1 MDLDLSALFHD
12 LVLLEI
18 DLWNRADDRLQADHG
33 LSMAWV
39 EVMTLIRDTP
49 ECRVLD
55 ISRGLSITVGG
66 ASKIVDKIEGAGLS
80 RRIRNPN
87 DGRSN
92 FIQLTA
98 SGRQRLA
105 AARSS
110 LADQLDRD
118 LGSAATPEQMHEF
131 ATMLA
136 RLRRA
141 LPPMH
146 HDDAVAQG

>member
-39 EVMTLIRDTP
+39 AVMTLIRDTP
-49 ECRVLD
+49 DCRVLD
-55 ISRGLSITVGG
+55 ISQGLSITVGG
-66 ASKIVDKIEGAGLS
+66 ASKIVDRIEGAGLA

-87 DGRSN
+87 DGRSH

-98 SGRQRLA
+98 SGRRRLA
-105 AARSS
+105 AARST

-131 ATMLA
+131 ASMLA
-136 RLRRA
+136 QLRGA
-141 LPPMH
+141 LPPMDQ
-146 HDDAVAQG
+146 DDAVAQG